1 MTSDTIILI
10 ITGAFIGNISLI
22 IMYYYVSF

>member
-10 ITGAFIGNISLI
+10 ITGAFISNISLI